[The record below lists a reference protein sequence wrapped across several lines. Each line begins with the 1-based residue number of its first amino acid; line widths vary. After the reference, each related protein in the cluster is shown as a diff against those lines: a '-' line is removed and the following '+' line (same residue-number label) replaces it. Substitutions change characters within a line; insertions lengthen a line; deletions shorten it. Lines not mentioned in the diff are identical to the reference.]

1 MQLEQKIK
9 ILERALEREKTARKV
24 AEGILEKKSSELFD
38 LSHALKRT
46 NNRLEEL
53 LSEKTSE
60 LEGVFVNILDAY
72 AVIDLQGNVLKM
84 NEAAVNLIGYDSSK
98 EDINLVDIV
107 KPQDLNHTYEAFKK
121 LYENGFYTNF
131 KVQIL
136 PKNNREKIVQINA
149 SLIYNKEGK
158 PMAIQGIARD
168 ITQET
173 AIQNLTAEQKQ
184 QLNIVVENSPIGITL
199 FKDKGKGLLMA
210 NKALCDM
217 LSYSQEE
224 LQKLRVQDFT
234 HPDDRI
240 NTKACIEKMYRG
252 EIDTFKFEKRYLTK
266 KGDIVWAKTA
276 VSAVRN
282 SDGNIK
288 YQVATIEDITQEK
301 LAKLKFEESKN
312 RLSTLILNLQTGI
325 LLEDENGK
333 ILLTNNKFCEIFD
346 IESSPEDLVG
356 QDCAAAAELFKDRFK
371 QPDKFVEN
379 LIKILDK
386 KELSI
391 GNEIELANGRFLE
404 RNFIPIFHEGVYK
417 GHLWS
422 YDDITIKK
430 KYKENLQ
437 AQKEKY
443 SNIIANMNLG
453 WVEVN
458 ERGNILFANKS
469 FCKIFGYELE
479 ELIGQ
484 NAGDLLLAEEH
495 KHILKEYQDKNFKG
509 VYDSREVQLIA
520 KGGKIKH
527 VLVSGARTLDL
538 NGNINGNIGIHLD
551 ITEQKNLEIQKE
563 ELLNNLEKQ
572 NEQLNE
578 YAHVVSH
585 DLKSPLR
592 SISALLS
599 WTKEDFAENLGEE
612 SLVNLNL
619 IEKKVEKM
627 DLLIENIL
635 KYSSI
640 DNGVIHN
647 EPINSNQLV
656 QNIIDMIFIPK
667 HIKVN
672 ILKPLPTINADATRI
687 HQLFQNLL
695 SNAVNYIDKPKG
707 IVEIDYED
715 RKSHYLFS
723 IKDNGIGIKDEH
735 HSKIFKIFNTLND
748 NEKSTGIGLSIV
760 KRVVDLYH
768 GEVWLESNYG
778 KGTTFYFTLKK

>member
-1 MQLEQKIK
+1 MQLEQRVK

-38 LSHALKRT
+38 LSHVLKRT

-72 AVIDLQGNVLKM
+72 SVIDLQGNVLKM
-84 NEAAVNLIGYDSSK
+84 NEAAVNLIGYDPSK
-98 EDINLVDIV
+98 EAINLVNIV

-131 KVQIL
+131 KVHIL
-136 PKNNREKIVQINA
+136 TKNNREKIVQINA
-149 SLIYNKEGK
+149 SVIYNKENK
-158 PMAIQGIARD
+158 PIAVQGTARD

-199 FKDKGKGLLMA
+199 FKDKGKGLVMA
-210 NKALCDM
+210 NKALCNI
-217 LSYSQEE
+217 LGYSQEE
-224 LQKLRVQDFT
+224 LQHLRVQDFT

-240 NTKACIEKMYRG
+240 TTKACIDKMYRG

-266 KGDIVWAKTA
+266 KGAIVWAKTA
-276 VSAVRN
+276 VSAVRDN
-282 SDGNIK
+282 DGNIK

-301 LAKLKFEESKN
+301 LAKFKFKESKN

-325 LLEDENGK
+325 LLEDENGR

-346 IESSPEDLVG
+346 INSSPKELIG
-356 QDCAAAAELFKDRFK
+356 QDCTVAAKLFMDRFK
-371 QPDKFVEN
+371 EPDEFVKN
-379 LIKILDK
+379 LTAILDK
-386 KELSI
+386 KEICL
-391 GNEIELANGRFLE
+391 GTEIELANGRFLE
-404 RNFIPIFHEGVYK
+404 RNFIPIFHEGLYK

-430 KYKENLQ
+430 KYKESLQ

-458 ERGNILFANKS
+458 ESGTILFANNS
-469 FCKIFGYELE
+469 FCKIFEYNLE
-479 ELIGQ
+479 ELVGQ
-484 NAGDLLLAEEH
+484 NAGDLLLAKEH
-495 KHILKEYQDKNFKG
+495 KHIIKEYHNKNFKG
-509 VYDSREVQLIA
+509 VYDSREVQLIG
-520 KGGKIKH
+520 KGGKVKH

-538 NGNINGNIGIHLD
+538 NGKINGNIGIHLD
-551 ITEQKNLEIQKE
+551 IKEQKNLEIQKE

-599 WTKEDFAENLGEE
+599 WTKEDFAENVGEE

-619 IEKKVEKM
+619 IESKVEKM

-647 EPINSNQLV
+647 EPLDTNQLV
-656 QNIIDMIFIPK
+656 QGILDMIFIPK
-667 HIKVN
+667 HIHVS
-672 ILKPLPTINADATRI
+672 ILKPLPTINADSTRI
-687 HQLFQNLL
+687 QQLFQNLL
-695 SNAVNYIDKPKG
+695 SNAVNYIDKQEG
-707 IVEIDYED
+707 LVEIDYQE
-715 RKSHYLFS
+715 KESHYLFS

-735 HSKIFKIFNTLND
+735 HSKIFKMFNTLSNH
-748 NEKSTGIGLSIV
+748 EKSTGIGLSIV
-760 KRVVDLYH
+760 KKVVDLYQ
-768 GEVWLESNYG
+768 GEVWLESKYG
-778 KGTTFYFTLKK
+778 EGTTFYFTLKK